1 MCNLLPI
8 HSLAAGLFTF
18 SHKSNIRNC
27 VINQQTIAKNSN
39 LSTCGKNTT
48 RWFPHNLKTLSSAF
62 GEKVIF
68 LNRQPFEN
76 GAMKTWLKVY
86 RWHTSCKY
94 TVLKLIH
101 ICIYNAQ
108 SSSFE
113 SRILL
118 LQSLSC
124 IKFNFPSLSSGLGAI
139 SLKTL

>member
-1 MCNLLPI
+1 M
-8 HSLAAGLFTF
+8 S
-18 SHKSNIRNC
+18 S
-27 VINQQTIAKNSN
+27 INKQLQKNSN

-68 LNRQPFEN
+68 WNRQAFEN

-94 TVLKLIH
+94 IVLKLIH
-101 ICIYNAQ
+101 LCKYNAQ

-118 LQSLSC
+118 LQSSSC
-124 IKFNFPSLSSGLGAI
+124 IEFNFPSLSSGLGGDIPVNIVNMFLSGNLLNWAPAD
-139 SLKTL
+139 